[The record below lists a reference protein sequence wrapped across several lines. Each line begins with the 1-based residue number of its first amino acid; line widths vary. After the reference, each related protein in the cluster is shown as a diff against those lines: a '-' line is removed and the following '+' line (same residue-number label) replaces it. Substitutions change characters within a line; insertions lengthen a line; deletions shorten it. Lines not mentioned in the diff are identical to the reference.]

1 MRIVRRSLAVLLATL
16 MVAPAAH
23 AQTHVVD
30 RTALAQAVQERVSR
44 DQADRNAILALLA
57 RTEVRQI
64 AARTGLSLETAEAA
78 VSTLQGQELTDLAS
92 QARQANDDLA
102 GGASTVTISTTTII
116 IVLLV
121 IILIV
126 LIAD

>member
-1 MRIVRRSLAVLLATL
+1 MKIVRRSLAVLLATL

-44 DQADRNAILALLA
+44 DQADRDAILALLA

>member
-1 MRIVRRSLAVLLATL
+1 MKIVPRSLAVLLATL
-16 MVAPAAH
+16 MVAPAVH

-44 DQADRNAILALLA
+44 DQADRDAILALLA

-64 AARTGLSLETAEAA
+64 AARTGLSLETAQAA

>member
-44 DQADRNAILALLA
+44 DQADRDAILALLA
-57 RTEVRQI
+57 RSEVRQI
-64 AARTGLSLETAEAA
+64 AARTGLSLETAHAA

-92 QARQANDDLA
+92 QARQVNDDLA

-116 IVLLV
+116 IVLLI

>member
-1 MRIVRRSLAVLLATL
+1 MKIVPRSLAVLLATL

-44 DQADRNAILALLA
+44 DQADRDAILALLA